1 MVVLIWMVGC
11 SQKKGVELHAK
22 ALAHASNEPTP
33 LASPAGGATGG
44 GRSMMKWSNPGP
56 AQLQAAAKTEQPAQA
71 EPEYNTE
78 TYDRIV
84 DNTFQ
89 AAATSPLST
98 FAIDVDTASLSN
110 IRRFLNEDKMP
121 PVDAVRIEEMINYF
135 KYNYPEPNGQHP
147 IGITTE
153 LGTCPWKMDH
163 WLLRIGMRAK
173 SIDPDHMPPRNFVF
187 LVDVSGSMSAPN
199 RLPLVKQGF
208 QFLVP
213 QLTEKDRV
221 AIVVYAGD
229 SGVALPTTR
238 GDQHDRI
245 LETIMRLQASGST
258 NGGEGIQLAYRIAK
272 QNYIPG
278 GVNRVILSTDGDFN
292 VGVTSQ
298 GELIRMIEEK
308 RKDNIFLTILGF
320 GMGNLKDATLEKLAD
335 KGNGH
340 YAYIDTL
347 EEAKKVFLTDGAA
360 LVTMAKDVKL
370 QVEFNPAKVQAYRL
384 IGYENRVMKNQE
396 FHDDS
401 KSGGAIG
408 AGHTVTAL
416 YEIVPI
422 GVNIDLPMESKLRYQ
437 QAARSVTTAQSNEL
451 GFIKVRYKDPE
462 AEQSQLFDQPISSE
476 PTPYESCSSDFRFAS
491 GMASFGMVLRNSPHK
506 GDSTYQLVGNLL
518 RSGKGRDP
526 LGQRAEW
533 TPLSERAQ
541 EVNRNQRPQ

>member
-1 MVVLIWMVGC
+1 
-11 SQKKGVELHAK
+11 
-22 ALAHASNEPTP
+22 
-33 LASPAGGATGG
+33 
-44 GRSMMKWSNPGP
+44 
-56 AQLQAAAKTEQPAQA
+56 
-71 EPEYNTE
+71 
-78 TYDRIV
+78 
-84 DNTFQ
+84 
-89 AAATSPLST
+89 
-98 FAIDVDTASLSN
+98 
-110 IRRFLNEDKMP
+110 MP

-135 KYNYPEPNGQHP
+135 KYNYPEPTGQNP

-153 LGTCPWKMDH
+153 LGTCPWQADH

-173 SIDPDHMPPRNFVF
+173 SIDTGHMPPRNLVF
-187 LVDVSGSMSAPN
+187 LIDVSGSMDAPN
-199 RLPLVKQGF
+199 RLPLVKQGL
-208 QFLVP
+208 QLLVP

-221 AIVVYAGD
+221 AIVVYAGT
-229 SGVALPTTR
+229 SGLVLPTTR

-245 LETIMRLQASGST
+245 LAALMRLEAGGST

-272 QNYIPG
+272 ENYIPG

-298 GELIRMIEEK
+298 GDLVRMIEDK

-320 GMGNLKDATLEKLAD
+320 GMGNLKDSTLEKLAD

-340 YAYIDTL
+340 YAYIDNL
-347 EEAKKVFLTDGAA
+347 EEAKKVFVTDGAA
-360 LVTMAKDVKL
+360 LVAVAKDVKI
-370 QVEFNPAKVQAYRL
+370 QVEFNPAKVHAYRL

-396 FHDDS
+396 FHDDA

-422 GVNIDLPMESKLRYQ
+422 GVKFDLPMESKLRYQ
-437 QAARSVTTAQSNEL
+437 EPAKRSTTSQSSEL

-462 AEQSQLFDQPISSE
+462 AEQSQLFDQPIATE
-476 PTPYESCSSDFRFAS
+476 AVPYESCSPDFRFAA
-491 GMASFGMVLRNSPHK
+491 GMASFGMVLRNSPYK
-506 GDSTYQLVGNLL
+506 GDSTYQVVGNLL

-526 LGQRAEW
+526 LGQRTEW

-541 EVNRNQRPQ
+541 EVNRNLRPQ